1 MSGQQQKKRIG
12 DELID
17 RGIISL
23 DQLKIALQEQKT
35 SSGQIGTVLIELGFL
50 TESLLK
56 EVLGESQG
64 EESIDLNEV
73 VPDADAI
80 SFIDKKLAQQ
90 LRVLPCNFNP
100 DTRTLQLAMADT
112 FDILALDR
120 IKAVLPQDIVV
131 VPVLAGVKEIEKN
144 IDHFYG
150 YELSIDGI
158 LREIETG
165 EFEDSQQRMD
175 SAEYTHP
182 LVRLV
187 DAFLTDAVK
196 RGASDIHFEP
206 EDGFLRVRYR
216 MDGVLHQIRSLH
228 NKYWASIVVRLK
240 VMSNMNLAETRS
252 PQDGRIHLKVAGH
265 PIDFRVASQPTIHG
279 ENFVLRILDRDK
291 SIVPLDALDISEDN
305 RQLLKLIMAR
315 PEGIILVTGPTG
327 SGKTTTLYSM
337 LNHLNNESV
346 NIMTLEDPVE
356 YPMGLI
362 RQTSIGMS
370 SKMGF
375 ADGIR
380 SLMRQDPDIILVG
393 EMRDLETSEMG
404 FRAAMTGHQVFSTL
418 HTNSAIGSF
427 PRLLDMGVLSDIISG
442 NIIGI
447 IGQRLIRKLCSKC
460 KEQQEITDIEKQLLG
475 VGGQEMT
482 HLVASV
488 GCSYCHQ
495 TGFKGRI
502 ALLEIL
508 RMDTDLDELVA
519 RKASQ
524 REIIKMAEEKG
535 FRSLANDGIKQVLE
549 GKTTLSELSRVVD
562 LTAKLMH

>member
-1 MSGQQQKKRIG
+1 MSEQQPKKRIG

-23 DQLKIALQEQKT
+23 DQLKIALQEQKST
-35 SSGQIGTVLIELGFL
+35 GGQIGSVLIELGFL

-56 EVLGESQG
+56 EVLGESRG
-64 EESIDLNEV
+64 EDSIDLSEV

-80 SFIDKKLAQQ
+80 SLINKRLAQQ
-90 LRVLPCNFNP
+90 LRVIPCDFSP
-100 DTRTLQLAMADT
+100 DTRVLQLAMADT

-120 IKAVLPQDIVV
+120 IKSVV
-131 VPVLAGVKEIEKN
+131 PVDVIIVPVLAGAKEIEKN

-165 EFEDSQQRMD
+165 EFEEAQQRMD

-228 NKYWASIVVRLK
+228 DKYWPSIVVRLK

-291 SIVPLDALDISEDN
+291 SIVPLDTLDIAEDN

-370 SKMGF
+370 SKMSF

-393 EMRDLETSEMG
+393 EMRDLETAEMG

-418 HTNSAIGSF
+418 HTNSAVGSF
-427 PRLLDMGVLSDIISG
+427 PRLLDMGVLPDIISG

-447 IGQRLIRKLCSKC
+447 IGQRLIRKLCPKC
-460 KEQQEITDIEKQLLG
+460 KKEHPITDIEKQLLG
-475 VGGQEMT
+475 PDSHEMT
-482 HLVASV
+482 HLAASD
-488 GCSYCHQ
+488 GCTFCHQ

-519 RKASQ
+519 RKGSQ

-535 FRSLANDGIKQVLE
+535 FRSLASDGIKQILA
-549 GKTTLSELSRVVD
+549 GHTTLSELSRVVD
-562 LTAKLMH
+562 LTANLQR

>member
-1 MSGQQQKKRIG
+1 MIETKKRIG
-12 DELID
+12 DELIG

-23 DQLKIALQEQKT
+23 DQLKIALQEQKAT
-35 SSGQIGTVLIELGFL
+35 GGQIGAVLIELGFL

-64 EESIDLNEV
+64 DDSVDLSEV

-80 SFIDKKLAQQ
+80 AFIDKKLAQQ
-90 LRVLPCNFNP
+90 LRVLPCDFNVAE
-100 DTRTLQLAMADT
+100 RTLQLAMADT

-120 IKAVLPQDIVV
+120 IKAALPVDVSIL
-131 VPVLAGVKEIEKN
+131 PVLAGAKEIEKN

-165 EFEDSQQRMD
+165 EFEEAQQRMD

-187 DAFLTDAVK
+187 DAFLTDSVK

-228 NKYWASIVVRLK
+228 NKYWPSIVVRLK
-240 VMSNMNLAETRS
+240 VMSRMNLAETRA
-252 PQDGRIHLKVAGH
+252 PQDGRIHLKVAGR

-291 SIVPLDALDISEDN
+291 SIVPLESLDISEEN
-305 RQLLKLIMAR
+305 RQLLKLILAR

-370 SKMGF
+370 SKMSF

-393 EMRDLETSEMG
+393 EMRDLETAEMG

-418 HTNSAIGSF
+418 HTNSAVGSF
-427 PRLLDMGVLSDIISG
+427 PRLLDMGVLPDIISG

-447 IGQRLIRKLCSKC
+447 IGQRLIRKLCPKC
-460 KEQQEITDIEKQLLG
+460 KQQQPISDIEKQLLG
-475 VGGQEMT
+475 KGSDGLS
-482 HLVASV
+482 HLAAAN
-488 GCSYCHQ
+488 GCTFCYQ

-508 RMDTDLDELVA
+508 RMDSDLDELVV
-519 RKASQ
+519 RKGSQ

-535 FRSLANDGIKQVLE
+535 FRSLADDGIKQVLV
-549 GKTTLSELSRVVD
+549 GQTTLGELSRVVD
-562 LTAKLMH
+562 LTANLQG